1 MSRCDI
7 LPTARSDLHRIHN
20 YIAEYSPANAIRFV
34 QRLEDRCYLLA
45 ENPYIGI
52 ARLDLGE
59 NCRSFVVPGTGY
71 IIVYQPLQNGVE
83 IIHVRHGSQNLRRL
97 FQQ

>member
-1 MSRCDI
+1 MSRCRI
-7 LPTARSDLHRIHN
+7 LPTARADLQQIHD
-20 YIAEYSPANAIRFV
+20 YIAEHSTASALRFV

-52 ARLDLGE
+52 ARLDLGKD
-59 NCRSFVVPGTGY
+59 CRSFVVSETNY
-71 IIVYQPLQNGVE
+71 IIVYQPLENGVE

-97 FQQ
+97 FQ